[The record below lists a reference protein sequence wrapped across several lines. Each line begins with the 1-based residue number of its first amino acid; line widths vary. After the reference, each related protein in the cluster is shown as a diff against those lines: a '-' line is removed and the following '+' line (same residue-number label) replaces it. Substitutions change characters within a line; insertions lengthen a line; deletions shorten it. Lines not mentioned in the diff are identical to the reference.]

1 MACHGGPNIIEDNLV
16 LYLDAGNTKSFTL
29 NINLSSWSRASAAES
44 FNDWQTIAYGNGKFV
59 AVSKD
64 GSNRVMYASDS
75 DITSWTSASSA
86 VNNNWRSVT
95 YGNGKFVAVGGSNV
109 TYASDSDL
117 TSWTSASAAESNSW
131 RGVIYGNGKFVAVSS
146 NGTNRVAYASDSD
159 LSSWTAASAAEAN
172 AWRSVTYGGS
182 KFVAVAAGGSNR
194 VMYSTDGINWT
205 SASAAEN
212 NSWRSVTYGGSKFVA
227 VSATGTN
234 RVMYSTDGINWTSA
248 SAAENNSWRSVIY
261 GDGKFVAVAASGTN
275 RVMHSSD
282 GINWTSASAAQSN
295 SWMGVTYGNK
305 RFVAVSEDGFTSSQ
319 VMYSGYGTNWTD
331 MMGVNNGTI
340 IGATWSNGEFTFDG
354 NSDEITLGA
363 TADIQVQDVDW
374 AWESWFRIDSSA
386 SSYNYLF
393 AYGPPHQI
401 ASYNN
406 QLNVFLNDTD
416 SLSGYNLT
424 MSSGS
429 NTVPT
434 GQWTHGVVS
443 RIGSSWKIYINGE
456 EKTSATASFTVAISS
471 IGPRI
476 GSYDGS
482 QSDYFLDGKIAN
494 TCIYKG
500 KGLTAAE
507 VKQNYNAL
515 KRRYG
520 S

>member
-1 MACHGGPNIIEDNLV
+1 MASNAGPNIIEDNLV

-29 NINLSSWSRASAAES
+29 IINPSSWIGASAAES
-44 FNDWQTIAYGNGKFV
+44 FNEWQTIAYGNGKFV
-59 AVSKD
+59 AISKD

-75 DITSWTSASSA
+75 DISSWTSASSA

-117 TSWTSASAAESNSW
+117 SSWTSASAAQSNSW
-131 RGVIYGNGKFVAVSS
+131 RGVIHGNGKFVAVSS

-172 AWRSVTYGGS
+172 AWRSVTYGNG
-182 KFVAVAAGGSNR
+182 KFVAVAAGGS
-194 VMYSTDGINWT
+194 
-205 SASAAEN
+205 
-212 NSWRSVTYGGSKFVA
+212 
-227 VSATGTN
+227 N

-282 GINWTSASAAQSN
+282 GINWTSASAIQSY

-305 RFVAVSEDGFTSSQ
+305 RFVAVSEDGSSTSQ

-331 MMGVNNGTI
+331 MMGANNGTI
-340 IGATWSNGEFTFDG
+340 TGATWSNGEFTFDG
-354 NSDEITLGA
+354 NNDEITLGA
-363 TADIQVQDVDW
+363 TTDIQVQDVDW
-374 AWESWFRIDSSA
+374 AWESWFRIDSSP

-406 QLNVFLNDTD
+406 QLDVFLNDTD

-482 QSDYFLDGKIAN
+482 QSDYFLGGKIAN